1 VVKAGQVLAQLD
13 PQDLRLG
20 QDAARAALVAAQA
33 NYDQALADF
42 KRYKDLR
49 DQGFISSADLER
61 RDTTL
66 KAAHAQLDQAK
77 AQASVQGNQAAYAAL
92 VADASGVIT
101 GVDAEPGM
109 VVTAGAPVVR
119 LAHDGPR
126 DVVFSVP
133 EDKVTLVKALA
144 EQPGRF
150 KVRLWG
156 GGEPLPATI
165 REIAAA
171 AEPVTRTFTIKADIS
186 SAASAQVRLGQT
198 ATMLVEMPKT
208 VGVSKLPLSALKEE
222 QGRTV
227 VWTVDKGSMT
237 VKTQPVVLAGADGN
251 DAVISGGLAPGQV
264 VVTAGVHVLTPGQK
278 VKFYVDPGA
287 ASAATTAAAATAVSV
302 K

>member
-1 VVKAGQVLAQLD
+1 
-13 PQDLRLG
+13 
-20 QDAARAALVAAQA
+20 
-33 NYDQALADF
+33 
-42 KRYKDLR
+42 
-49 DQGFISSADLER
+49 
-61 RDTTL
+61 
-66 KAAHAQLDQAK
+66 
-77 AQASVQGNQAAYAAL
+77 
-92 VADASGVIT
+92 
-101 GVDAEPGM
+101 M
-109 VVTAGAPVVR
+109 
-119 LAHDGPR
+119 
-126 DVVFSVP
+126 
-133 EDKVTLVKALA
+133 
-144 EQPGRF
+144 
-150 KVRLWG
+150 
-156 GGEPLPATI
+156 
-165 REIAAA
+165 
-171 AEPVTRTFTIKADIS
+171 TRTFTIKADIS